1 MLFVETRPARPLA
14 IRMTPLIDVVF
25 ILLVFFM
32 LTTRLL
38 PVNLLEVSTE
48 VRSETGGQQ
57 GEPVPEIRI
66 LAGQQL
72 EWNQQTYPLDDLV
85 RKLTGSAIGRVNV
98 TSAPQATVH
107 DFTLA
112 LTTLGASGIEPN
124 WLRAKAESA
133 DR

>member
-1 MLFVETRPARPLA
+1 
-14 IRMTPLIDVVF
+14 MTPLIDVVF

-48 VRSETGGQQ
+48 VQSESGGQQ
-57 GEPVPEIRI
+57 GERVPEIRI

-72 EWNQQTYPLDDLV
+72 EWNQQVYGLDDLV
-85 RKLTGSAIGRVNV
+85 RQLTGSAIGRVNV
-98 TSAPQATVH
+98 ISSPEATVH

-112 LTTLGASGIEPN
+112 LSTLGASGIEPN
-124 WLRAKAESA
+124 WLRANDENA
-133 DR
+133 D

>member
-1 MLFVETRPARPLA
+1 
-14 IRMTPLIDVVF
+14 MTPLIDVVF

-48 VRSETGGQQ
+48 VQSESSGQQ

-66 LAGQQL
+66 RAGQQL
-72 EWNQQTYPLDDLV
+72 EWNQQLYSLDDLV
-85 RKLTGSAIGRVNV
+85 RQLTGSAIDRVNV
-98 TSAPQATVH
+98 TSAPEATVH

-112 LTTLGASGIEPN
+112 LSTLGDSGIEPN
-124 WLRAKAESA
+124 WMREKDGSS

>member
-1 MLFVETRPARPLA
+1 
-14 IRMTPLIDVVF
+14 MTPLIDVVF

-48 VRSETGGQQ
+48 VQSESGGHQ
-57 GEPVPEIRI
+57 GEQVPEIRI

-72 EWNQQTYPLDDLV
+72 EWNHQIYPLNDLV
-85 RKLTGSAIGRVNV
+85 RQLTGAAIDRVNV
-98 TSAPQATVH
+98 TSAPDANVH

-112 LTTLGASGIEPN
+112 LSTLGASGIEPN
-124 WLRAKAESA
+124 WMRAKDGDV